1 MRPIAGF
8 LNHAGLAL
16 AVAGLASDLI
26 AAVLADVPFLCH
38 YRRGAET
45 ATQGPYIE
53 LTTYLR
59 LHSRKAVE
67 TTFATLAYF
76 DGVHFAQRATAP
88 ALFSVGLMDHPDAV
102 VAAGVPIC
110 PPSTVYAAYN
120 RYAADIRDI
129 TVWPSS
135 DHGGGYGDAA
145 TTQLEWLRAP
155 GLSPKTVHPAVVQ
168 AS

>member
-1 MRPIAGF
+1 MPSAAFRQHAQVRPIAGF

-53 LTTYLR
+53 LTKYLR
-59 LHSRKAVE
+59 PHSRKAVE

-76 DGVHFAQRATAP
+76 DGVHSPNAP
-88 ALFSVGLMDHPDAV
+88 PL
-102 VAAGVPIC
+102 
-110 PPSTVYAAYN
+110 PPCS
-120 RYAADIRDI
+120 
-129 TVWPSS
+129 
-135 DHGGGYGDAA
+135 
-145 TTQLEWLRAP
+145 
-155 GLSPKTVHPAVVQ
+155 
-168 AS
+168 ASA